1 VVAHGTTAS
10 FETMATRDVRDLLLA
25 PALEPGEVSA
35 LLAPYGFRDPA
46 EADRELQRLAADPTL
61 RPRLAELLP
70 ELLRCLS
77 LSVDPDQALSHLE
90 RFMRA
95 SLSPSQLLSELSER
109 PHAME
114 LLARAFGA
122 SPFMAQILVRSPPWF
137 YWLADPQILERSR
150 GRAAIEAEL
159 DRFLAPLTSMERR
172 LDGLRIVRRR
182 EILHI
187 GVRDLLRMST
197 VEGTLASLTVLAE
210 VLIQKAYELA
220 EETLRR
226 EYSLPALTPDAR
238 TAGSGFTVLALGKLG
253 AGELN
258 FSSDVDLVYLY
269 ASDRG
274 RMARRASAPTRDD
287 YYGAVARRMTSFLG
301 ETTTEGSVYRVDLRL
316 RPEGRMG
323 AVAQSL
329 RAFEEYYRTRGRTW
343 ERLALLRARPVA
355 GDRPLGVRFLG
366 RVRPFLYGRPFDDTA
381 VAEVR
386 GLKEETDREVALRG
400 ETERN
405 VKLGTGGIRE
415 VEFLV
420 QAFQLRF
427 GRHRPGLRVRDTLGA
442 LDALHHARLLDAEE
456 HGALRRAYVFLRDVE
471 NKLQMVADA
480 QVHAL
485 PASDEEVRLCA
496 LRLGYRDE
504 KGLGAG
510 EALRRDHRSHTEGVH
525 RIFTSVFSGDRLEE
539 AERSLGRRRRT

>member
-1 VVAHGTTAS
+1 MGARA
-10 FETMATRDVRDLLLA
+10 DVRDLLLA
-25 PALEPGEVSA
+25 PELEPEEVSA
-35 LLAPYGFRDPA
+35 LLDPYGFRDPA

-61 RPRLAELLP
+61 RRRLAELLP

-77 LSVDPDQALSHLE
+77 LSADPDQALGHLE

-95 SLSPSQLLSELSER
+95 TLGPLQLLSELGER

-122 SPFMAQILVRSPPWF
+122 STFMAQILVRNPPWF
-137 YWLADPQILERSR
+137 HWLADPQVLERSR
-150 GRAAIEAEL
+150 GRAAIGADL
-159 DRFLAPLTSMERR
+159 DRFLAPLTSIERR
-172 LDGLRIVRRR
+172 LDALRIVRRR

-187 GVRDLLRMST
+187 GVRDLLRLST
-197 VEGTLASLTVLAE
+197 VEETLGALTLLAE
-210 VLIQKAYELA
+210 VLVQKAYELA

-226 EYSLPALTPDAR
+226 EHDLPPLTPDER

-274 RMARRASAPTRDD
+274 RMARRASAPSRDA
-287 YYGAVARRMTSFLG
+287 YYSALARRVTSYLA
-301 ETTTEGSVYRVDLRL
+301 ETTAEGTVYRVDLRL

-329 RAFEEYYRTRGRTW
+329 RSFEEYYRTRGRTW
-343 ERLALLRARPVA
+343 ERLALLRARAVA
-355 GDRPLGVRFLG
+355 GDRPLGVKFLG
-366 RVRPFLYGRPFDDTA
+366 RVRPFLFGRPFDASA
-381 VAEVR
+381 VEEVR
-386 GLKEETDREVALRG
+386 RLKEETDRGVAKRG
-400 ETERN
+400 EIDRN

-415 VEFLV
+415 IEFLV

-427 GRHRPGLRVRDTLGA
+427 GRRRPGLRVRDTPGA
-442 LDALHHARLLDAEE
+442 LDSLHHFGLLGDEDHE
-456 HGALRRAYVFLRDVE
+456 ALRRAYVFLRDVE

-480 QVHAL
+480 QVHSL
-485 PASDEEVRLCA
+485 PASSEGVRLCA

-504 KGLGAG
+504 EGLDAG
-510 EALRRDHRSHTEGVH
+510 EALLRDHRAHTAAVNG
-525 RIFTSVFSGDRLEE
+525 IFTSVFSGDRLDR
-539 AERSLGRRRRT
+539 AAVTRKARGRRP

>member
-1 VVAHGTTAS
+1 MGS
-10 FETMATRDVRDLLLA
+10 DDVRDLLLA
-25 PALEPGEVSA
+25 PELEPGEVSA
-35 LLAPYGFRDPA
+35 LLAPYGFRDTA
-46 EADRELQRLAADPTL
+46 EADRELQRLAADPT
-61 RPRLAELLP
+61 RRERLAELLP

-77 LSVDPDQALSHLE
+77 LSADPDRALGHLE

-95 SLSPSQLLSELSER
+95 SLGPLQLLADLAERPHGIQLLSQT
-109 PHAME
+109 
-114 LLARAFGA
+114 FGA
-122 SPFMAQILVRSPPWF
+122 SSFMAQILVRNPPWF
-137 YWLADPQILERSR
+137 YWLADPQNLERSR
-150 GRAAIEAEL
+150 GRPAIEADL
-159 DRFLAPLTSMERR
+159 DRFLAPLTSIERR

-187 GVRDLLRMST
+187 GVRDLLRMCT
-197 VEGTLASLTVLAE
+197 VEETLAALTLLAE
-210 VLIQKAYELA
+210 ILIQKAYELA
-220 EETLRR
+220 EETLR
-226 EYSLPALTPDAR
+226 EEHGLPALTEEGR

-253 AGELN
+253 AGDLN

-269 ASDRG
+269 APERG
-274 RMARRASAPTRDD
+274 RMGRRASAPTRDE
-287 YYGAVARRMTSFLG
+287 YYTALARRVTSYLA

-355 GDRPLGVRFLG
+355 GDRRLGLRFLG
-366 RVRPFLYGRPFDDTA
+366 RVRPFLYGRPFDSAA

-386 GLKEETDREVALRG
+386 RIKEETDREVAKKG

-442 LDALHHARLLDAEE
+442 LDALRHARLLGDEE

-485 PASDEEVRLCA
+485 PASDEEVRVCA
-496 LRLGYRDE
+496 LRLGYRD
-504 KGLGAG
+504 GAG
-510 EALRRDHRSHTEGVH
+510 LDAGQALRRDHRSHTEAVH
-525 RIFTSVFSGDRLEE
+525 RIFTSVFSGDRLER
-539 AERSLGRRRRT
+539 AEEVVRRRRR

>member
-1 VVAHGTTAS
+1 MGA
-10 FETMATRDVRDLLLA
+10 RDVRDLLLA
-25 PALEPGEVSA
+25 RELEPGEVSA

-46 EADRELQRLAADPTL
+46 EADRELQRLAADPTV
-61 RPRLAELLP
+61 RQRLAELLP
-70 ELLRCLS
+70 DLLRCLS
-77 LSVDPDQALSHLE
+77 QSADPDEALSRLE

-95 SLSPSQLLSELSER
+95 SLGPLQLLSELAER

-122 SPFMAQILVRSPPWF
+122 SSFMAEILVRNPPWF
-137 YWLADPQILERSR
+137 YWLADPQVLERSR
-150 GRAAIEAEL
+150 GRAAIEADL
-159 DRFLAPLTSMERR
+159 DRFLAPLTSIERR
-172 LDGLRIVRRR
+172 LAALRIVRRR

-187 GVRDLLRMST
+187 GVRDLLRMAT
-197 VEGTLASLTVLAE
+197 VEETLASLTVLAE

-226 EYSLPALTPDAR
+226 EHGLPQLSPDER
-238 TAGSGFTVLALGKLG
+238 TSGSGFTVLALGKLG

-274 RMARRASAPTRDD
+274 RMARRASAPTRDEHST
-287 YYGAVARRMTSFLG
+287 ALARRVTSYLA

-323 AVAQSL
+323 ALAQPL

-355 GDRPLGVRFLG
+355 GDRPLGARFLG
-366 RVRPFLYGRPFDDTA
+366 RVRPFLFGRPFDAAA

-386 GLKEETDREVALRG
+386 QLKGETDREVARRG

-427 GRHRPGLRVRDTLGA
+427 GRRRPGLRVRDTLGV
-442 LDALHHARLLDAEE
+442 LDALRHTRLLGEEE

-485 PASDEEVRLCA
+485 PVSDDEIRLCA

-504 KGLGAG
+504 AALDAG
-510 EALRRDHRSHTEGVH
+510 EALWRDHRSHTGAVN
-525 RIFTSVFSGDRLEE
+525 RIFTAVFSGDRLED
-539 AERSLGRRRRT
+539 AARAVSRRRRSDG

>member
-1 VVAHGTTAS
+1 MGARA
-10 FETMATRDVRDLLLA
+10 DVRDLLLA
-25 PALEPGEVSA
+25 PELEPGEVSA
-35 LLAPYGFRDPA
+35 LLAPFGFKDPT
-46 EADRELQRLAADPTL
+46 EADRELQRLASDPTL
-61 RPRLAELLP
+61 RERLAELLP

-77 LSVDPDQALSHLE
+77 LSADPDQALGHLE

-95 SLSPSQLLSELSER
+95 TLGPLQLLSELAER

-122 SPFMAQILVRSPPWF
+122 SVFMAQILVRNPPWF
-137 YWLADPQILERSR
+137 HWLADPQVLERSR
-150 GRAAIEAEL
+150 GRAAIEDDL
-159 DRFLAPLTSMERR
+159 NRFLAPLASIERR

-187 GVRDLLRMST
+187 GVRDLLRLAT
-197 VEGTLASLTVLAE
+197 VEETLASLTLLAE
-210 VLIQKAYELA
+210 ILVQKAYALA

-226 EYSLPALTPDAR
+226 EHGLPPLTAGER
-238 TAGSGFTVLALGKLG
+238 TAGSGFTVLALGKMG

-274 RMARRASAPTRDD
+274 RMARRRDAPTRDE
-287 YYGAVARRMTSFLG
+287 YYGALARRVTSYLA
-301 ETTTEGSVYRVDLRL
+301 ETTDEGSVYRVDLRL
-316 RPEGRMG
+316 RPEGRVG
-323 AVAQSL
+323 AIAQPL
-329 RAFEEYYRTRGRTW
+329 RALEDYYRTRGRTW

-355 GDRPLGVRFLG
+355 GDRPLGFRFLK
-366 RVRPFLYGRPFDDTA
+366 RVRPFLFGRPFDGAA

-386 GLKEETDREVALRG
+386 RLKEETDLEVAKKG
-400 ETERN
+400 ETDRN

-415 VEFLV
+415 IEFLV

-427 GRHRPGLRVRDTLGA
+427 GRRRPGLRVRDTLGA
-442 LDALHHARLLDAEE
+442 LDALRHARLLGDDE
-456 HGALRRAYVFLRDVE
+456 HRDLRRAYVFLRDVE

-480 QVHAL
+480 QVHSL
-485 PASDEEVRLCA
+485 PTSDDEIRLCA
-496 LRLGYRDE
+496 LRLGYGDE
-504 KGLGAG
+504 KDLGAG
-510 EALRRDHRSHTEGVH
+510 GLLLRDHRSHTEAVH

-539 AERSLGRRRRT
+539 AARRRRRG

>member
-1 VVAHGTTAS
+1 
-10 FETMATRDVRDLLLA
+10 
-25 PALEPGEVSA
+25 
-35 LLAPYGFRDPA
+35 
-46 EADRELQRLAADPTL
+46 
-61 RPRLAELLP
+61 
-70 ELLRCLS
+70 
-77 LSVDPDQALSHLE
+77 
-90 RFMRA
+90 
-95 SLSPSQLLSELSER
+95 
-109 PHAME
+109 ME
-114 LLARAFGA
+114 LLTRTFGA

-137 YWLADPQILERSR
+137 YWLADPRVLERSR

-159 DRFLAPLTSMERR
+159 DRFLAPLTSIERR

-187 GVRDLLRMST
+187 GVRDLMRMCT
-197 VEGTLASLTVLAE
+197 VEETLASLTVLAE

-220 EETLRR
+220 EETLRQ
-226 EYSLPALTPDAR
+226 EQGLAALTPEAR

-269 ASDRG
+269 ASERG

-287 YYGAVARRMTSFLG
+287 YYGAVARRVTSFLG
-301 ETTTEGSVYRVDLRL
+301 ETTAEGSVYRVDLRL

-366 RVRPFLYGRPFDDTA
+366 RVRPFLYGRPFDDAA

-415 VEFLV
+415 IEFLI
-420 QAFQLRF
+420 QTFQLRF
-427 GRHRPGLRVRDTLGA
+427 GRRRPGLRVRDTLGA
-442 LDALHHARLLDAEE
+442 LDALRHARLLDAEE
-456 HGALRRAYVFLRDVE
+456 QGTLRRAYVFLRDVE

-485 PASDEEVRLCA
+485 PASKDGLRLCA
-496 LRLGYRDE
+496 LRLGYRD
-504 KGLGAG
+504 KGGLGAG
-510 EALRRDHRSHTEGVH
+510 EALLRDHRDHTEAVH
-525 RIFTSVFSGDRLEE
+525 RIFVSVFSGERLEE
-539 AERSLGRRRRT
+539 AERAISRGRR